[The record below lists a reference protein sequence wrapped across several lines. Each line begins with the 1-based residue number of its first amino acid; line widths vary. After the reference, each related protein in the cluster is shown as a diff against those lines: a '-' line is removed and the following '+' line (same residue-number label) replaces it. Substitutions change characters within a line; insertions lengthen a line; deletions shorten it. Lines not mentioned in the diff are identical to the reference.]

1 MLGLIGSG
9 LTVGIAGCS
18 AFSKNESSENSS
30 GRNGAQTTET
40 IQFPTTSTTDTEDGT
55 ETETETETTSEV
67 EPVDPEDLEP
77 APKAYRSVS
86 RPEKAD
92 EHKYATMGSE
102 DASVTARFYGAWK
115 CPYTRHFVLDILPTL
130 IEEYVKPGD
139 VAIEF
144 RAVAYE
150 DGEGFHGPDSPRAA
164 RAGLVVWNQ
173 EPDQFWTY
181 FGTVFKNQNSAP
193 GWATTETLLNLA
205 EKADVS
211 DRSDIASLI
220 ESGKYQSQIEKTMD
234 QVHDIPITRVPRIVV
249 GDTVTAPTVSPK
261 KTKAQLDAA
270 LGKGSG
276 SKTTTTTDD
285 SKTTT
290 TKDDGSGTTTT
301 KGDSGTTTKG
311 DSGTT
316 TSGTTSTTKTSGDS
330 TTSTT
335 GTKTTTN
342 STSTTTGTK
351 SGN

>member
-1 MLGLIGSG
+1 MAVRDDRRRVLGLIGSG
-9 LTVGIAGCS
+9 LTVGFAGCS
-18 AFSKNESSENSS
+18 AFSKNGASSENSG
-30 GRNGAQTTET
+30 GRNGAQTTTET
-40 IQFPTTSTTDTEDGT
+40 IQDPTSSTTKT
-55 ETETETETTSEV
+55 ETKTETETTSEV

-77 APKAYRSVS
+77 APKAYQAVS

-92 EHKYATMGSE
+92 EYKYATMGSE

-130 IEEYVKPGD
+130 IEKYVKPGD

-173 EPDQFWTY
+173 DPDQFWTY

-193 GWATTETLLNLA
+193 GWATTEMLLNLA

-249 GDTVTAPTVSPK
+249 DDTVTAPTVSPK

-270 LGKGSG
+270 LGKGS
-276 SKTTTTTDD
+276 KITTTKDD
-285 SKTTT
+285 SETTT
-290 TKDDGSGTTTT
+290 TKGDGSGTTTT
-301 KGDSGTTTKG
+301 KGNSGTTT
-311 DSGTT
+311 DTT
-316 TSGTTSTTKTSGDS
+316 TGTTKTSGDS
-330 TTSTT
+330 TTTTT
-335 GTKTTTN
+335 GTTTTTN